1 MAVSRFVNVTAEV
14 IYALKENAK
23 FGVTLFTFA
32 PTPYKQLIH
41 IKQTTRKMR
50 LFRSVFKVGLCR
62 EWERIFANLLRP
74 VNYLCIL
81 SN

>member
-23 FGVTLFTFA
+23 FGVTL
-32 PTPYKQLIH
+32 KQLIH

-74 VNYLCIL
+74 VNYLYIL

>member
-1 MAVSRFVNVTAEV
+1 MAVSRFVNVTAEE

-23 FGVTLFTFA
+23 FSVTLFTFA

-50 LFRSVFKVGLCR
+50 LFRSVFKV
-62 EWERIFANLLRP
+62 AYV
-74 VNYLCIL
+74 VNESAYLQI
-81 SN
+81 SYAP